1 MPLSPLR
8 RLAFSLITL
17 SAAIGLAVAGGE
29 GLLRIVGFAYH
40 PYPTKV
46 QFGYPDPVTLEDRY
60 VLDDD
65 LFWVTKDYA
74 PSVRAWRRQRPSV
87 VFMGCSC
94 TQFSTYDRCFA
105 ALVRERHPAVQF
117 RGVNAG
123 VGGWTTFQGLRQLQ
137 RDVIPMKP
145 RIVTVYYGWN
155 DHWTNFGVEDK
166 IRDGYTFHRRGLRR
180 LNRLRLVQLVGL
192 LRVRC
197 HQRFSAHEE
206 RVSPEDFRR
215 NIEEMVRLAR
225 RHGIVPVLMTAPSAH
240 TRGDE
245 PTYLAKGFLKDLSNL
260 VPVHQQ
266 YVTIVRQ
273 VAKEKGVALVD
284 LAANYAALPIEDV
297 KQKYFWKDGI
307 HVSPE
312 GDKKTAEFMYRAF
325 ETNGVLDLI
334 LR

>member
-1 MPLSPLR
+1 
-8 RLAFSLITL
+8 
-17 SAAIGLAVAGGE
+17 
-29 GLLRIVGFAYH
+29 
-40 PYPTKV
+40 
-46 QFGYPDPVTLEDRY
+46 
-60 VLDDD
+60 
-65 LFWVTKDYA
+65 
-74 PSVRAWRRQRPSV
+74 
-87 VFMGCSC
+87 
-94 TQFSTYDRCFA
+94 
-105 ALVRERHPAVQF
+105 
-117 RGVNAG
+117 
-123 VGGWTTFQGLRQLQ
+123 
-137 RDVIPMKP
+137 
-145 RIVTVYYGWN
+145 
-155 DHWTNFGVEDK
+155 
-166 IRDGYTFHRRGLRR
+166 
-180 LNRLRLVQLVGL
+180 
-192 LRVRC
+192 
-197 HQRFSAHEE
+197 
-206 RVSPEDFRR
+206 
-215 NIEEMVRLAR
+215 MVRLAR